1 MDMKLVCSV
10 KFYSEKRK
18 TLPDLNSKK
27 YCPHL
32 MVKGDNR
39 YLGISFIGGDA
50 IDFDIWIKC
59 IVSLF
64 YEEVDYSKLTVGA
77 EFHIMEGRNNVGE
90 GVVLEVL
97 KVSPVLDKNTY

>member
-1 MDMKLVCSV
+1 MKLVCSV
-10 KFYSEKRK
+10 KFYSKKRK
-18 TLPDLNSKK
+18 ILPDLNSGK

-39 YLGISFIGGDA
+39 YLGISFIEGDA
-50 IDFDIWIKC
+50 MDFDIWIKC
-59 IVSLF
+59 IVYIF
-64 YEEVDYSKLTVGA
+64 YEKVDYSQLVVGA
-77 EFHIMEGRNNVGE
+77 KFHIMEGRNNVGE